1 MGAGTPS
8 SLSTRTCGGLES
20 LSVEATPATALCK
33 APGIWRSPRGGPL
46 TFGSDARAR
55 RSCRYCRRLS
65 PLVING
71 TRVFSGSSPWMSPP
85 GDLSFHPDPPPA
97 DVRDHGEDL
106 AALHHF
112 VVVHTVRPLIRHA
125 GAIVHDHATVGWS
138 WRDVGMHVPIA
149 VDARPRLECAALGGP
164 ALAGG
169 ESRDRQPEQKCAK
182 REATHEGQAVD
193 GLFASPG
200 RRDRYRVL
208 RNFPRATATIRFCTR
223 HR

>member
-1 MGAGTPS
+1 
-8 SLSTRTCGGLES
+8 
-20 LSVEATPATALCK
+20 
-33 APGIWRSPRGGPL
+33 
-46 TFGSDARAR
+46 
-55 RSCRYCRRLS
+55 
-65 PLVING
+65 
-71 TRVFSGSSPWMSPP
+71 MSPP

-223 HR
+223 NRCAIDATSPGLAPVIPAISFALNLDPKRSNTWFQSVPPVVTLLSWSPRSRSSRRIA